1 MKVLHLAAGAL
12 GRGASR
18 GALWL
23 HQGLLDQA
31 VESRF
36 LTTDA
41 APDLPGVEP
50 VLPGPLG
57 QVLLS
62 GLRQLDRLPL
72 RAYAFDRRGTLS
84 PGWIGLP
91 IQSMPGYDEADLIH
105 LHWINDGLLDL
116 NSLRWCKKPVVW
128 TVRDLWP
135 TTGLCHY
142 PQGCDRQAGGCGH
155 CPLLPA
161 PAWPWPDPSHRGF
174 RRKQRAIRRAPIT
187 FVGISPWVSEKLR
200 TSPITM
206 GHSVHMIWNCI
217 DERQFRPLA
226 KVEARRNLGL
236 DPAGGPYVLAEMR
249 SPASESWKGFQHILD
264 ILPDLGRAG
273 ITLLLFGNVPADLA
287 GLAVDGVHCFGRVED
302 DARLRQLYA
311 AADVFI
317 CPTLEEAFGKTMAEA
332 MACGTPVL
340 AFRCSAPADLVE
352 SGLTGELVE
361 PGDSRQLWQGLQQL
375 LPIAPQMASACAD
388 RALQRFSTGQAAHAY
403 RQLYGNLLGQS
414 VPEAQNR
421 VPASSKGQLC

>member
-1 MKVLHLAAGAL
+1 MKVLHLASGAL

-23 HQGLLDQA
+23 HQGLLDQG

-116 NSLRWCKKPVVW
+116 NSLRRCKKPVVW

-187 FVGISPWVSEKLR
+187 FVGISPWVSQQLR
-200 TSPITM
+200 ASPIAA
-206 GHSVHMIWNCI
+206 GRPVEMIWNCI
-217 DERQFRPLA
+217 DEQRFQPLP
-226 KVEARRNLGL
+226 KPEARRALGL
-236 DPAGGPYVLAEMR
+236 DAEQGPVVLAELR
-249 SPASESWKGFQHILD
+249 SPASEPWKGFQHLLA
-264 ILPDLGRAG
+264 ILPHLRSCG
-273 ITLLLFGNVPADLA
+273 IHLWLFGAVPPDLED
-287 GLAVDGVHCFGRVED
+287 LLPFDVRLFGRIDD
-302 DARLRQLYA
+302 DAQLRRLYA
-311 AADVFI
+311 AADVFV

-352 SGLTGELVE
+352 PGLTGALVE
-361 PGDSRQLWQGLQQL
+361 PGQSAALWQGLQQL
-375 LPIAPQMASACAD
+375 LPQAHRMAATCAERAVERFSAPQAA
-388 RALQRFSTGQAAHAY
+388 QAY
-403 RQLYGNLLGQS
+403 NQLYRRLLGQAP
-414 VPEAQNR
+414 VLVEDDQ
-421 VPASSKGQLC
+421 